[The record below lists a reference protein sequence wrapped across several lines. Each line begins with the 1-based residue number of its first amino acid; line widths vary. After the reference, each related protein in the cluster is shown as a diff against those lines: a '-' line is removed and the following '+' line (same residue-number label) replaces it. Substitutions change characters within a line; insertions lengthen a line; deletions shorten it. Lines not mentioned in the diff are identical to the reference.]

1 MKTGAA
7 RSVTWWRNEAYR
19 LSRLGCERVGSVV
32 ISDWKV
38 QDSRAGLPSARHAYM
53 IRHLAV
59 KSKIGPVAH
68 RTLNP
73 LALGSNPRSPI
84 VK

>member
-19 LSRLGCERVGSVV
+19 LSRLGRERVGVVV

-38 QDSRAGLPSARHAYM
+38 RDSRAGLPSARHAYA

-59 KSKIGPVAH
+59 KSKIGPIKKE
-68 RTLNP
+68 RP
-73 LALGSNPRSPI
+73 LPYPSQPFRLTQGQM
-84 VK
+84 